1 MEVVALRNLVFI
13 AALCAAFAACAQQK
27 PAYLMDGLST
37 LHHPVSTENAEAQKF
52 FDQGL
57 RLVYAFNH
65 DEAARSFHH
74 AAELDPKLA
83 MAWWGVALAVG
94 PNYNL
99 PVDPEHEKL
108 AVEAIDKAHALA
120 SNASP
125 IEQAYIDAMAK
136 RFSADPKPDYHQLDI
151 NYSKAMADLTHRY
164 PDDLD
169 AATLYADS
177 LMNLRPWQLWNAD
190 GTPAEGTPDIV
201 STLEGVL
208 RRDPNHIGAMHLYIH
223 AVEASYNPERALPYA
238 DRIASLAPAAGH
250 LVHMPAHIYERTGNF
265 NGARA
270 QNVAAAKA
278 DEAYA
283 AASGSQGMYMMMYYS
298 HNLHFGAVS
307 ASMQG
312 RCAEAKSQADRLADN
327 LRPMASDKNMGPM
340 LEPFIGMQF
349 AIAARCDRWDDLIA
363 TTEPP
368 SQTNALK
375 AYWLYSRGLAHVA
388 RGKLAEA
395 ETMHQQLAA
404 IQSATPKDELFMPP
418 VANHSAQ
425 IYEIAIDVL
434 AARIAGARGQRDSA
448 IKLLRDAVANQD
460 QLLYNEPADWYYPVR
475 ESLGGM
481 LLQSGDAR
489 AAEQV
494 FREDLER
501 NPRNPRSLFGLAEAL
516 TRQNRAYEASW
527 IKQQFDTAWQGADV
541 TLKVEDL

>member
-1 MEVVALRNLVFI
+1 MKNLVLAVALCLASI
-13 AALCAAFAACAQQK
+13 AAAQQK
-27 PAYLMDGLST
+27 PAYLMDGLSN

-65 DEAARSFHH
+65 EEAARSFHR
-74 AAELDPKLA
+74 AAELDPKFS

-108 AVEAIDKAHALA
+108 AVEACKKARALA
-120 SNASP
+120 SSATP
-125 IEQAYIDAMAK
+125 IERDYINAMCE

-151 NYSKAMADLTHRY
+151 NYSKAMAGLTHRY

-190 GTPAEGTPDIV
+190 GTPAEGTSQIV
-201 STLEGVL
+201 STLESVL

-223 AVEASYNPERALPYA
+223 AVEASPNPERALPYA
-238 DRIASLAPAAGH
+238 ERIPTLAPAAGH

-265 NGARA
+265 DGARA

-327 LRPMASDKNMGPM
+327 LRPMASDKSMAGM
-340 LEPFIGMQF
+340 VEPFIGMQY
-349 AIAARCDRWDDLIA
+349 AIAARCARWDELLA
-363 TTEPP
+363 MTEPA

-375 AYWLYSRGLAHVA
+375 AYWLYSRGLALAA
-388 RGKLAEA
+388 RGRLAEA
-395 ETMHQQLAA
+395 ESARKQLAA
-404 IQSATPKDELFMPP
+404 IEAATPKDDIFMPP
-418 VANHSAQ
+418 VQNHTAQ
-425 IYEIAIDVL
+425 IFHLAGDIL
-434 AARIAGARGQRDSA
+434 AARIASA
-448 IKLLRDAVANQD
+448 KGDKPAAIALLRDAVANQD

-481 LLQSGDAR
+481 LLKSGDPK

-494 FREDLER
+494 FRDDLER
-501 NPRNPRSLFGLAEAL
+501 NPRNPRSLFGLAESL
-516 TRQNRAYEASW
+516 THQNRAYEASW
-527 IKQQFDTAWQGADV
+527 IKQQFDTAWRGADV
-541 TLKVEDL
+541 TLRVEDL